1 LTRATYCGAAGIS
14 KLFRSVRRKTYPVY
28 AGAGLSV
35 IREGSPVCSP
45 CPLVET
51 ALLSVVCRFKSSPP
65 WLSGVQLRTVLW
77 QCLCQQAEPTRP
89 QVFHQKV
96 RIVNCANCPLSP
108 RYNTSVVGR
117 HVSF

>member
-35 IREGSPVCSP
+35 MREGSPVCSP

-51 ALLSVVCRFKSSPP
+51 ARLSVVCRFKGSPP
-65 WLSGVQLRTVLW
+65 WLSGVQLEQYFGNDCASKLST
-77 QCLCQQAEPTRP
+77 TRALLF
-89 QVFHQKV
+89 QQKV
-96 RIVNCANCPLSP
+96 RIVNRANCRLSL
-108 RYNTSVVGR
+108 RYNTGVVSR